1 MSLQQAKII
10 IEDSIYT
17 SLMDT
22 KNISNLI
29 INKEC
34 HIQDQEQSQN
44 LGQNLDQKVEVK
56 VDRNLDQKVEQLLF

>member
-29 INKEC
+29 IDYTVT
-34 HIQDQEQSQN
+34 QDFIIR
-44 LGQNLDQKVEVK
+44 LT
-56 VDRNLDQKVEQLLF
+56 